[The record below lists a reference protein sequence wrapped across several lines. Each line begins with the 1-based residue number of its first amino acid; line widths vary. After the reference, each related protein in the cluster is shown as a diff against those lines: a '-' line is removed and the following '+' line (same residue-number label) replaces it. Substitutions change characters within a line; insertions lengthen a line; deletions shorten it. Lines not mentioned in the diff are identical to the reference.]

1 VYDLG
6 KGAGRREA
14 IGEVLYNRGVVSAM
28 YKVEAI
34 RIAMAKYGNQPIT
47 GEQMRWGLEHLSL
60 TEQRLDELGM
70 RSFIHPIKVTC
81 EDHEGAG
88 PVMFQQWDGSRWTA
102 ISGWIP
108 VMRDVVRSKLEA
120 VAADDGRKLGN
131 TMRDCAK
138 EERSR

>member
-1 VYDLG
+1 V
-6 KGAGRREA
+6 
-14 IGEVLYNRGVVSAM
+14 
-28 YKVEAI
+28 VEAI
-34 RIAMAKYGNQPIT
+34 RSAMARYGNQPIT

-60 TEQRLDELGM
+60 TEHRLEELGL
-70 RSFIHPIKVTC
+70 RGFIHPLKVTC

-88 PVMFQQWDGSRWTA
+88 PVMFQQWDSRRWSA

-120 VAADDGRKLGN
+120 VAAEDGRKLGA

-138 EERSR
+138 EERPR